1 MKNYEKI
8 LLDLIIPLCNDK
20 ENLSVKQMDSL
31 KENEILLF
39 VYATNDDI
47 GRLIGRK
54 GMMASSIRN
63 MMQIATKVEEKRI
76 NIKFETI

>member
-8 LLDLIIPLCNDK
+8 LLDLILPLCNDK